1 MSIIDRVSLPVAT
14 EGAII
19 PSPQN
24 LARLGSP
31 MIDISHV
38 EKVFITV
45 RNERIHALHDIS
57 LNVADREFVTIVG
70 PSGCGK
76 STLLKI
82 LGGLLGATSGAVTL
96 AGTPVQKPR
105 TDIGIMFQSP
115 ILLPWRTIIENV
127 LLPTEIQRLPKV
139 KARERARDL
148 LNMVGLAEFENKY
161 PMELSGGMQ
170 QRAAIVRALIN
181 DPRILLM
188 DEPFGALDA
197 MTREQMNLDLQRIW
211 AESGKTV
218 VLITHS
224 IPEAVFLAD
233 RVVVM
238 SARPGRIQRIIDVPI
253 PRPRSIEV
261 MGEPLFGR
269 MTADIRRLLYG
280 LEDGKGPQ
288 LGGGIT

>member
-1 MSIIDRVSLPVAT
+1 MNGAAPASQPLPASIRPSAVAAPT
-14 EGAII
+14 GA
-19 PSPQN
+19 
-24 LARLGSP
+24 P

-45 RNERIHALHDIS
+45 RNERIHALSDIS
-57 LNVADREFVTIVG
+57 LTVADREFVTIVG

-82 LGGLLGATSGAVTL
+82 LGGLLGATSGAITL

-105 TDIGIMFQSP
+105 EDIGIMFQSP
-115 ILLPWRTIIENV
+115 ILLPWRTILENV
-127 LLPTEIQRLPKV
+127 LLPSEIQRQPKA
-139 KARERARDL
+139 KALQRARDL
-148 LNMVGLAEFENKY
+148 LKMVGLADFENKY

-170 QRAAIVRALIN
+170 QRAAITRALIN

-211 AESGKTV
+211 GDSGKTV

-224 IPEAVFLAD
+224 IPEAVFLGD
-233 RVVVM
+233 RVIVM

-253 PRPRSIEV
+253 PRPRSVEV
-261 MGEPLFGR
+261 MAEPLFGR
-269 MTADIRRLLYG
+269 LTGDIRRLLYG
-280 LEDGKGPQ
+280 LEDGTGPQ
-288 LGGGIT
+288 IGGGIT